1 MDRWTRWQQAL
12 DRALGASWRWVRF
25 APRLEAWGVLAAL
38 LVVAVCQAFDYHEHQ
53 LPWMPASGDEVP
65 RDWQQ
70 PTTLML
76 VWNYMA
82 PYVRLLALLGGLVF
96 QIAVMRA
103 LPDVRR
109 LQRHTWIACL
119 FLAIWFAGGDFLE
132 QWQEVHSMLTGKPFP
147 IVAHLGKLVLVVLAM
162 LSPAIVLSYY
172 QRSPVWERYVLR
184 SVTEPLVFCLV
195 AFCALW
201 LLADLLDSMRDFQD
215 GKIGAMRLVSF
226 YANLVPYVFVQSSTA
241 ALMLATLHAL
251 MRLVKSNEL
260 VSLLCSGLSLHRLLR
275 PFLFLAAVVSLVS
288 MAMNYDWAQRSEE
301 ERAAILRGIQTGQK
315 SSIMASSVMHYHPST
330 RRMWYVAYVPFE
342 LRNQKLRGVEIR
354 QYDAQGNLEM
364 GWSAASAFWWST
376 GRWSF
381 FRGVQTRYHDN
392 LPERFHLYNEPEG
405 GLQHVDAVGWPETLW
420 DVISGTMEPAIM
432 TVPDLAGYL
441 QDTAHH
447 DDATLVRR
455 FQTELWHR
463 FAYPWQGFALV
474 FLITAITPFHSR
486 RGLMKAAGLTIVLYF
501 VLLFLNSTTLNI
513 ARAGTL
519 PPWLVLWLPHA
530 ALIPAG
536 VAVLWVRS
544 GAPWRWLAGRRLPRS
559 ANAWRWVRGR
569 RTQPALYESQ
579 CPLVQG
585 LRQQSSRRL

>member
-1 MDRWTRWQQAL
+1 MDRGLRWQQRM
-12 DRALGASWRWVRF
+12 DEALGRSWRWVRF
-25 APRLEAWGVLAAL
+25 APRLEAWCLLAAVA
-38 LVVAVCQAFDYHEHQ
+38 VVAICQAFDYHEHQ
-53 LPWMPASGDEVP
+53 LPWMPSSGEEVP

-96 QIAVMRA
+96 QVAVMRA
-103 LPDVRR
+103 LPDVQR
-109 LQRHTWIACL
+109 LQKHTWVACVC
-119 FLAIWFAGGDFLE
+119 LAIWFAGGDFLD
-132 QWQEVHSMLTGKPFP
+132 QWQQTHSMLTGKPFP
-147 IVAHLGKLVLVVLAM
+147 MGAHLGKLVLLVLAM
-162 LSPAIVLSYY
+162 LSPAVVLTYY

-251 MRLVKSNEL
+251 IRLVKSNEM
-260 VSLLCSGLSLHRLLR
+260 VSLLCTGLSLHRLLR
-275 PFLFLAAVVSLVS
+275 PFLFLAGIVSLVA
-288 MAMNYDWAQRSEE
+288 MALNYDWAQRAEE
-301 ERAAILRGIQTGQK
+301 ERAAIMRGIQTGQK
-315 SSIMASSVMHYHPST
+315 SSIMASSVMHYEPST

-354 QYDAQGNLEM
+354 QYDTQGNLEV
-364 GWSAASAFWWST
+364 GWSAASAFWWSN

-381 FRGVQTRYHDN
+381 FRGVQTKYKDN
-392 LPERFHLYNEPEG
+392 LPDRFDLYNEPEG
-405 GLQHVDAVGWPETLW
+405 GRQSVEAIGWPETLW
-420 DVISGTMEPAIM
+420 DVISGTMEPTIM
-432 TVPDLAGYL
+432 TVPDLAVYL
-441 QDTAHH
+441 MDGSRH
-447 DDATLVRR
+447 DDPALVRR

-474 FLITAITPFHSR
+474 LLIAAVTPFHSR
-486 RGLMKAAGLTIVLYF
+486 RGLMKAAGLAIVLYF
-501 VLLFLNSTTLNI
+501 GLLFLNSTTVNL
-513 ARAGTL
+513 ARSGAA

-530 ALIPAG
+530 VLIPVG
-536 VAVLWVRS
+536 LMVLWVRAGGPWRLIPARS
-544 GAPWRWLAGRRLPRS
+544 VRWRDTWRWL
-559 ANAWRWVRGR
+559 RGR
-569 RTQPALYESQ
+569 RTRPSFHESQ
-579 CPLVQG
+579 CPLFPSKMAA
-585 LRQQSSRRL
+585 RTARDM